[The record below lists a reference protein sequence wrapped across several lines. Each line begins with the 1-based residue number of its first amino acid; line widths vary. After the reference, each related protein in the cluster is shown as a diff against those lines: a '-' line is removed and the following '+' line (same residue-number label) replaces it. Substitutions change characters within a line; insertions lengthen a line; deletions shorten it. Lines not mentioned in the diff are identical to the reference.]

1 MTASNQKYWKSTKP
15 SSFLKKQRGHLD
27 VMFAFANLEL
37 QTVKKD
43 HFNDRSISE
52 FIRFLVSGDLSSHK
66 LSSLVDESEI
76 QRLKKL
82 EKAAE
87 DSETIRIIQ
96 QHLRNRI
103 FKIMEYIVKYPVKMP
118 LWEVKGA
125 VQLIINPGDHFS
137 EALTLHVDDIDNV
150 NKQLMDLIDLRL
162 AELIRDL
169 ALQPKRFR
177 ECLKCDKLFYQPTS
191 REKNYCSVKCAGAV
205 RQAKFQKN
213 AERRNRITDKP

>member
-43 HFNDRSISE
+43 HFNDRSLSE
-52 FIRFLVSGDLSSHK
+52 FIRFIVSGDLSSHK
-66 LSSLVDESEI
+66 LSSLVDESERH
-76 QRLKKL
+76 RLKKL

-118 LWEVKGA
+118 LWEVKG
-125 VQLIINPGDHFS
+125 V
-137 EALTLHVDDIDNV
+137 
-150 NKQLMDLIDLRL
+150 
-162 AELIRDL
+162 
-169 ALQPKRFR
+169 
-177 ECLKCDKLFYQPTS
+177 
-191 REKNYCSVKCAGAV
+191 V
-205 RQAKFQKN
+205 RPYRQW
-213 AERRNRITDKP
+213 

>member
-1 MTASNQKYWKSTKP
+1 MTDNNQKYWKSTKP
-15 SSFLKKQRGHLD
+15 SFLLKKQRGHLD
-27 VMFAFANLEL
+27 LMFAFANLEL

-52 FIRFLVSGDLSSHK
+52 FIRFIVSGDLSSHK

-76 QRLKKL
+76 HRLKKL

-87 DSETIRIIQ
+87 DSEAIRIIQ

-103 FKIMEYIVKYPVKMP
+103 FKIMEYIAKYPAKMP
-118 LWEVKGA
+118 LWEMEGA
-125 VQLIINPGDHFS
+125 VRLIISPGDLFS
-137 EALTLHVDDIDNV
+137 EMFTLHVEDSDNV

-191 REKNYCSVKCAGAV
+191 REKNYCSVKCAGSV
-205 RQAKFQKN
+205 RQAKFQKKLKGGS
-213 AERRNRITDKP
+213 E